1 MNSINIEGKLWINFR
16 YPNCKVAD
24 VDYIM
29 KIFNF
34 PQISQRYIF
43 DNWIR
48 INEKNGGTYCEPTY
62 FKSLPTKHYYKRSMI

>member
-48 INEKNGGTYCEPTY
+48 INEKMVVHIVNQHILKVCQQNIIIKG
-62 FKSLPTKHYYKRSMI
+62 L